1 MPTELSDSIDT
12 TQSSCDEQ
20 KEKRE
25 SSGMQQTAILVSTRK
40 ENFTDLE
47 TFKQPNACLKMKH
60 QVDKHRSLKS
70 LNQIKSRLKILKESY
85 KNAKEKNKT
94 GASPMFSPHFYVF
107 DGVLGTRD
115 VVNLQHVVN
124 VVNAGC
130 RDEIK
135 TPGKVDLLN
144 LTLGK
149 TELISLRF
157 LIILFYLVSF

>member
-1 MPTELSDSIDT
+1 MEAPTKLSDSIDT

-25 SSGMQQTAILVSTRK
+25 SSGMQQTATLVSTCK
-40 ENFTDLE
+40 ENFADLE

-70 LNQIKSRLKILKESY
+70 LNQIKSRLKILKQSY
-85 KNAKEKNKT
+85 KNAKEAWDERCCKSSTCCKC
-94 GASPMFSPHFYVF
+94 G
-107 DGVLGTRD
+107 
-115 VVNLQHVVN
+115 N
-124 VVNAGC
+124 VGC

-149 TELISLRF
+149 TELIS
-157 LIILFYLVSF
+157 